1 MTRKSTQSQHP
12 AGPDPALRGDRVR
25 ATAAD
30 RAGFRWALVAAA
42 AVVLALVAGGVWIYR
57 V

>member
-1 MTRKSTQSQHP
+1 MTRKSTQSQQP

-30 RAGFRWALVAAA
+30 RAGFRWTLFAAA
-42 AVVLALVAGGVWIYR
+42 AVVLALVAGGV
-57 V
+57 